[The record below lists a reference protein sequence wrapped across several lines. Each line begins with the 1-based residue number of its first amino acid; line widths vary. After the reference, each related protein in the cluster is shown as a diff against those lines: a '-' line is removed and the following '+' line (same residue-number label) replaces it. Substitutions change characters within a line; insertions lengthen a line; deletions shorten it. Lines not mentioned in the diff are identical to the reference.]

1 MTDTKTAHNTAQWL
15 KSAAVFCISI
25 GLAMAMAP
33 FTFLAPALSFFVDLA
48 HLPLDGAQQ
57 INTDT
62 EALLSAISGG
72 LLCGLGAAVWL
83 ITDHLHARDPALARR
98 MITLTLLAWYV
109 PDSLGSLAAGAWF
122 NVVMN
127 SGFLALFLVPI
138 LMVRTS
144 HEAAA

>member
-1 MTDTKTAHNTAQWL
+1 MTDTSTAHNTAQWL
-15 KSAAVFCISI
+15 KCAAMFCIAI

-33 FTFLAPALSFFVDLA
+33 FTFLAPALSLFVDLA

-57 INTDT
+57 IDTDT
-62 EALLSAISGG
+62 EALLSAITGG
-72 LLCGLGAAVWL
+72 LLSGLGAAVWL
-83 ITDHLHARDPALARR
+83 IADHLYPRDPALAQRI
-98 MITLTLLAWYV
+98 ITFTLLAWYI

-138 LMVRTS
+138 LMARRS
-144 HEAAA
+144 REAAA